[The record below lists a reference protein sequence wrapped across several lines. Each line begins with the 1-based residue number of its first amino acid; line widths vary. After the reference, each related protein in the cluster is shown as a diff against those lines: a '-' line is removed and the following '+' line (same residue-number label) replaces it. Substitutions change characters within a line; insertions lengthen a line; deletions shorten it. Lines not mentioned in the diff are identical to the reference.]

1 MVSSNALAAALI
13 STGIISLAPNLLLFA
28 FPGVANA
35 ADSPLLS
42 LGQALAAGSLLGDV
56 FLHTLSHATEKD
68 DAGFWVLVG
77 FTIFLMMDMLIRS
90 MQGGGHQ
97 HQHHHTV
104 GTEKPT
110 PLAKSNQP
118 KTTSLFSHTVVLNL
132 TADALHNFTDGLAI
146 GASFAVV
153 SQSAGATIQS
163 LFASRGGIATLS
175 ILFHEIPHELGDYC
189 VLVKGGFSKNQA
201 IQAQFGTAVAAMI
214 GTVVGVYAVESWGG
228 IEYITAGGFLY
239 LAAVNLL
246 PEVLE
251 HSSAKMRFGQVMAF
265 LVGIAFLYAVHL
277 LEGHDDHDGHAHSH
291 HVHEFTHDEGRLMQ
305 DSHHDHDCEH
315 DHGHEHHYH
324 GEL

>member
-35 ADSPLLS
+35 ADSPILS

-77 FTIFLMMDMLIRS
+77 FTIFLIMDMLIRS
-90 MQGGGHQ
+90 MQGGNQ
-97 HQHHHTV
+97 HDHAV
-104 GTEKPT
+104 GTEKET
-110 PLAKSNQP
+110 PLAQSNQQ
-118 KTTSLFSHTVVLNL
+118 TSLFTHTVVLNL

-146 GASFAVV
+146 GASFAV
-153 SQSAGATIQS
+153 SSAAGSIQS
-163 LFASRGGIATLS
+163 LLASRGGLATLS
-175 ILFHEIPHELGDYC
+175 IFFHEIPHELGDYC
-189 VLVKGGFSKNQA
+189 VLFKGGFSKNQA
-201 IQAQFGTAVAAMI
+201 ILAQFGTAVAAMI

-228 IEYITAGGFLY
+228 IVYITAGGFLY

-251 HSSAKMRFGQVMAF
+251 HSSVKMRLGQILAF
-265 LVGIAFLYAVHL
+265 LIGIAFLYAVHL
-277 LEGHDDHDGHAHSH
+277 LEGHDAHDGHAHSH
-291 HVHEFTHDEGRLMQ
+291 HVHEFIHDEARLMQ
-305 DSHHDHDCEH
+305 DSHDHHDHDCEH